1 MKKSRLKFILGLGLC
16 LFFISI
22 FLIYKDLILYGLGQ
36 LNGQVRI
43 IWQARPIEEILEKPI
58 FPDSIQQKL
67 VLIQEIKRFAEDSLG
82 LSPSENYTTV
92 FDQKGKPI
100 LWVVTA
106 CPPFKLEAKTWDF
119 PIAGSFSYKGF
130 FDSLKAVQEAEI
142 WKKEGFDVDIR
153 EVNAWSTLGWFRD
166 PILSNML
173 YRKEGSLANLIIH
186 ELTHS
191 TLYVK
196 SDVTFNENLANF
208 VGDVGAEIYLT
219 SKYGKDSQ
227 ELRQYLNG
235 KQNGKADGDKFTK
248 FVLRASQSLDS
259 LYLGFSEKMS
269 LEEKQKLKV
278 QKIQEIVNQ
287 LDTVSFANPRY
298 KKYFGTELP
307 NNTFFM
313 DYKRYNEQQ
322 DLFRKDFEENFG
334 SNFPKF
340 LKHLKEKYG
349 KEQLNQ

>member
-1 MKKSRLKFILGLGLC
+1 MKKKHLKFIFGSSLSLI
-16 LFFISI
+16 LFVI
-22 FLIYKDLILYGLGQ
+22 FLIYKDLIFYGLGQ
-36 LNGQVRI
+36 LKGQVQI
-43 IWQARPIEEILEKPI
+43 VWAAKPIEEILEKPI

-67 VLIQEIKRFAEDSLG
+67 VLINEIKRFAEDSLG

-106 CPPFKLEAKTWDF
+106 CPPFLLEAKTWDF

-173 YRKEGSLANLIIH
+173 YRKEGNLANLIIH

-208 VGDVGAEIYLT
+208 VGDVGAEIYLEN
-219 SKYGKDSQ
+219 KYGKDA
-227 ELRQYLNG
+227 EALRQY
-235 KQNGKADGDKFTK
+235 QNAKTDANKFTK
-248 FVLRASQSLDS
+248 FVLLASQSLDT
-259 LYLGFSEKMS
+259 LYQNFPPKMP
-269 LEEKQKLKV
+269 LEEKEKRKKD
-278 QKIQEIVNQ
+278 KIQNILNQ
-287 LDTVSFANPRY
+287 LDTVSFANLRY
-298 KKYFGTELP
+298 KKYFGNETP

-322 DLFRKDFEENFG
+322 DVFRKEFEKDFG